1 MSIVTNNQVQQG
13 DKITSSDLNSS
24 FTDLNNGF
32 PMDGVNFGRNS
43 FDSAHFSGS
52 FSDGESGLVL
62 VNITKSNSYQQHI
75 IPDWQIGDTIFKQVL
90 INLNFSTPK
99 TISQNDIIRTY
110 WNLLAYTNSTTLN
123 SAPFTSE
130 TGSLCWV
137 VWLEWDIGNGFVAV
151 PDQSHMQTTISNVYH
166 GGRFDSLHACTLIQ
180 HAFIYEGIGNAVEI
194 ETRNGNESFY
204 GSWFYKAD
212 QTITLQGLRLVGR
225 GLFYPN
231 YTGNPVENYLMI
243 APSSGAH
250 ECQVNQSELIFML
263 LRND

>member
-1 MSIVTNNQVQQG
+1 
-13 DKITSSDLNSS
+13 TSSDLNSS

-43 FDSAHFSGS
+43 FDSAHFSGRS
-52 FSDGESGLVL
+52 LNGESGLVL
-62 VNITKSNSYQQHI
+62 VAIDKFTTIEQHI
-75 IPDWQIGDTIFKQVL
+75 IPDWQINDDPYKQVL
-90 INLNFSTPK
+90 IQQSLSQ

-110 WNLLAYTNSTTLN
+110 WNLLAFTNSQSN

-137 VWLEWDIGNGFVAV
+137 VWLEWDIGNGFVPV
-151 PDQSHMQTTISNVYH
+151 PDQSDMELTISSVYH

-180 HAFIYEGIGNAVEI
+180 HAFIYEGLGNTVEI
-194 ETRNGNESFY
+194 ESRNGNESFY

-231 YTGNPVENYLMI
+231 YVGNPVENYLMI

-250 ECQVNQSELIFML
+250 QCQVNQSELIFML